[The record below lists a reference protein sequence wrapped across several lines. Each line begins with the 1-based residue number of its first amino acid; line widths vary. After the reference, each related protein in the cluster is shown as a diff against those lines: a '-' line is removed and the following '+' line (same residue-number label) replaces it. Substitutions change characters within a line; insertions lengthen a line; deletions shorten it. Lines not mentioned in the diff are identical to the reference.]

1 MSEEP
6 IRNLLRRLPR
16 EKASAGFTDQVMSRL
31 DETQRPVWARPRLAL
46 AGSLVLI
53 LGLWIGVGQW
63 RADQDAQVNERIH
76 TLRNEIQQAQKDI
89 LLLKDLAPILY
100 LGGDKGVDFVLDLR
114 QLVQEEGNAQPA
126 SFEKSDSGAMKGER
140 PR

>member
-1 MSEEP
+1 MNEEP

-16 EKASAGFTDQVMSRL
+16 EKASAGFTSQVMSRL
-31 DETQRPVWARPRLAL
+31 DETRRPVWAPPRLAL

-53 LGLWIGVGQW
+53 LGLWIGIGQW
-63 RADQDAQVNERIH
+63 QADQDAQVDARIN
-76 TLRNEIQQAQKDI
+76 TLRAEIQQAQKDI

-100 LGGDKGVDFVLDLR
+100 LGGDEGVDFVLDLR
-114 QLVQEEGNAQPA
+114 QLVKEEGNVQPA
-126 SFEKSDSGAMKGER
+126 SFEKSDRGVMKGES

>member
-1 MSEEP
+1 MNEEP
-6 IRNLLRRLPR
+6 IRNLLRGLPR
-16 EKASAGFTDQVMSRL
+16 EKASTGFTDQVMNRL
-31 DETQRPVWARPRLAL
+31 DETRHPFWARPRLAF

-53 LGLWIGVGQW
+53 LATWIGVGQW
-63 RADQDAQVNERIH
+63 QARQDAQVNTRMH
-76 TLRNEIQQAQKDI
+76 TLRAEIQQAQKDI

-114 QLVQEEGNAQPA
+114 QLVQEEGNIQPA
-126 SFEKSDSGAMKGER
+126 SFEKSDRGAKKGEP